1 MSDEKVKFEIVCKLT
16 DEDKKMF
23 ADAIRKSNRE
33 HWRTMH
39 KLRVKVEQLTREL
52 RRL

>member
-1 MSDEKVKFEIVCKLT
+1 MNDEAKVEIVCKLT
-16 DEDKKMF
+16 DEDKKLF
-23 ADAIRKSNRE
+23 ADAIRKVDRK

-39 KLRVKVEQLTREL
+39 KLRVKVEKLTKEL